1 MNRAVRRQQLKD
13 DPKSEKS
20 TRAAG
25 RKAMPSM
32 GTSAR
37 TAAQPARGGL
47 LGWRPRFLMDV
58 VSELRKVIWPKR
70 EDVTHLTFVI
80 VIVTI
85 LIGAVLGLIDISF
98 SWLIDKAILSKTFY

>member
-1 MNRAVRRQQLKD
+1 MTNRAVRRQQLKE
-13 DPKSEKS
+13 PKSEKT

-37 TAAQPARGGL
+37 GAAQPARGGL

-58 VSELRKVIWPKR
+58 ISELRKVIWPKR
-70 EDVTHLTFVI
+70 QDVTHLTFVI
-80 VIVTI
+80 VVVTI
-85 LIGAVLGLIDISF
+85 MIGAVLGLIDISF
-98 SWLIDKAILSKTFY
+98 SWIIDKAILSKTIF

>member
-1 MNRAVRRQQLKD
+1 MTNRAVRRQQTKE
-13 DPKSEKS
+13 PKSDKS
-20 TRAAG
+20 ARSAG

-37 TAAQPARGGL
+37 GAAQPARGGL

-58 VSELRKVIWPKR
+58 ISELKKVIWPKR

-80 VIVTI
+80 VVVTI
-85 LIGAVLGLIDISF
+85 LIGAVLGLVDISF
-98 SWLIDKAILSKTFY
+98 SWLIDKAILSKTIF

>member
-1 MNRAVRRQQLKD
+1 MTNRAVRRQQLKE
-13 DPKSEKS
+13 PKSDKS
-20 TRAAG
+20 ARSAA

-37 TAAQPARGGL
+37 GAAPPARGGL

-58 VSELRKVIWPKR
+58 ISELRKVIWPKR

-80 VIVTI
+80 VVVTI
-85 LIGAVLGLIDISF
+85 MIGAVLGLIDISF
-98 SWLIDKAILSKTFY
+98 SWIIDKAILSKTIF

>member
-1 MNRAVRRQQLKD
+1 MTNRAVRRQQLKD

-32 GTSAR
+32 STSAR
-37 TAAQPARGGL
+37 TSQPARGGL
-47 LGWRPRFLMDV
+47 LGWRPRLLMDV

-80 VIVTI
+80 VVVTI

-98 SWLIDKAILSKTFY
+98 SWLIDKAILSKTII

>member
-1 MNRAVRRQQLKD
+1 MTNRAVRRQQTKE
-13 DPKSEKS
+13 PKSDKS
-20 TRAAG
+20 ARSAA

-37 TAAQPARGGL
+37 GAAQPARRGL
-47 LGWRPRFLMDV
+47 LSWRPRFLMDV
-58 VSELRKVIWPKR
+58 ASELRKVIWPKR

-85 LIGAVLGLIDISF
+85 FIGAVLGLIDISF
-98 SWLIDKAILSKTFY
+98 SWLIDKAILSKTII